1 MFGES
6 ICSSTGIANK
16 SHGLCFCACSP
27 CPRRYLTFTS
37 AYPEQKRAW
46 LYCARWAGGVP
57 THAVQWQ
64 LGGAWNGNASCCL
77 SPGRA
82 LAVEGV
88 LSFLLL
94 CGFLFSRA
102 DSTDQFSEACYSW
115 WGVFG
120 VSPTILARFTAL
132 QVLDSMVC
140 WDQRSSGGLR
150 LYIYVV
156 FYYLLLSVILS
167 KITQTEKLRQ
177 NSCVRSVSYC
187 ACCTPGFFQDESVLP
202 GAASLHQ
209 LLQVLLQ
216 WLCVSKVLSAGKESS
231 QHSSHLLCW
240 IVLFRKPTLLP
251 IFLL

>member
-1 MFGES
+1 M
-6 ICSSTGIANK
+6 AL
-16 SHGLCFCACSP
+16 LCPLGRRGAH
-27 CPRRYLTFTS
+27 PRWTV
-37 AYPEQKRAW
+37 AA
-46 LYCARWAGGVP
+46 
-57 THAVQWQ
+57 
-64 LGGAWNGNASCCL
+64 GGAWNGNASCCL

-88 LSFLLL
+88 LSFPLL

-102 DSTDQFSEACYSW
+102 DSPDQFSEACYSW

-156 FYYLLLSVILS
+156 FYYLLLSLILS

-177 NSCVRSVSYC
+177 NSCLCSVSYC
-187 ACCTPGFFQDESVLP
+187 PCCTPGFFQDESVIP
-202 GAASLHQ
+202 GAASPHQ
-209 LLQVLLQ
+209 LLHLLLQ

-251 IFLL
+251 IFPL